1 MAILRAESTQPNQAL
16 DFLHR
21 ARQRAQALSTPN
33 AEIQFWGLCRLLM
46 ERRKGRYRY
55 YFQVEATQRAD
66 LQRFL
71 GSLAQQLETEK
82 RFSNVRW
89 SLDVD
94 PQEF

>member
-1 MAILRAESTQPNQAL
+1 MAILRAESTQATQAL

-21 ARQRAQALSTPN
+21 ARHRAQTLYTPET
-33 AEIQFWGLCRLLM
+33 EIQFLGPLPALM

-55 YFQVEATQRAD
+55 YFQIEAVQRAN

-71 GSLAQQLETEK
+71 GLLAQQLETEK

-89 SLDVD
+89 SVDVD

>member
-1 MAILRAESTQPNQAL
+1 
-16 DFLHR
+16 
-21 ARQRAQALSTPN
+21 
-33 AEIQFWGLCRLLM
+33 M

-55 YFQVEATQRAD
+55 YFQIEATQRAD

-71 GSLAQQLETEK
+71 GSLTQQLETEK

-89 SLDVD
+89 SIDVD